1 MIHDMLDAL
10 IDREGGFVDRPEDQ
24 GGVTNMGI
32 TGPTFIAWRQSI
44 GGFVPETP
52 EQLREQI
59 KNLTRREARRIYL
72 KTFYQRYGIDRLP
85 MLQVQEVVLDCAVLH
100 GPRRSIRWLQKAV
113 GAKPDGMIGP
123 MTEAAVAHCPRFLT
137 VAKITASRMRFI
149 GRIVARRPGQAVFVK
164 GWLNRAALFI
174 EADSMVSLR
183 KQA

>member
-1 MIHDMLDAL
+1 VIHDMLNAL
-10 IDREGGFVDRPEDQ
+10 IDREGGFVDHPNDP

-52 EQLREQI
+52 EQLREQV
-59 KNLTRREARRIYL
+59 KNLTRREARRIYM
-72 KTFYQRYGIDRLP
+72 KMFYQRYGIDRLP

-100 GPRRSIRWLQKAV
+100 GPRRGIRWLQKAV

-137 VAKITASRMRFI
+137 VAKITASRLRFI
-149 GRIVARRPGQAVFVK
+149 GWIVRRRPHQAVFLG
-164 GWLNRAALFI
+164 GWLDRAALFI
-174 EADSMVSLR
+174 EADSVVALR
-183 KQA
+183 KK